1 MEYAEKIRERREAL
15 GITEG
20 VAEDCLGI
28 NSHWYRDLEH
38 FDDELT
44 MTLSIAQV
52 SRLCVLLRT
61 EPFELLGEEPPQ
73 RHVSA
78 AELRALVLEDIRRRQ
93 WSLEEFGEH
102 VGWDVQGLVDSPD
115 AYIAEMNLDGLH
127 DLCSHLGLRRI
138 EAIPEPV
145 AV

>member
-1 MEYAEKIRERREAL
+1 MEYGDRVRERREAL

-20 VAEDCLGI
+20 EAETCLDI
-28 NSHWYRDLEH
+28 NSHWYWDLEH

-44 MTLSIAQV
+44 MTLSLAQV
-52 SRLCVLLRT
+52 SRLCTLLRM

-73 RHVSA
+73 RHVSP
-78 AELRALVLEDIRRRQ
+78 AELRDLVREDCRLRQ
-93 WSLEEFGEH
+93 WSVEEFGEH

-115 AYIAEMNLDGLH
+115 AYIAEMNLDGLQ
-127 DLCSHLGLRRI
+127 DLCSHFGLNRI